1 MTSDQ
6 WTIADILSWTQGH
19 FEKLRPDSPRLDA
32 ELLLSYVLNCER
44 LELYLNADQP
54 LNDAERG
61 TYRELVQQRA
71 AGCPIAYL
79 TGKKEFWSLTLE
91 VNNATLIPRPDTETL
106 VETAV
111 GQIRKWQKIHPE
123 TTCIIAELGTGTA
136 AIPLA
141 LCAELLNLNIISV
154 DCSAD
159 ILAVAS
165 RNLERHESLLAPCN
179 NQIQLIESDLFSKIN
194 QQTKLD
200 FIISNPPYIPTD
212 NIKTLQVDVSQYEP
226 HIALD
231 GGPDG
236 LSFYRYL
243 LEIASGLLTKEG
255 EMLLE
260 IGFDQ
265 QADLSSLLQNFPEW
279 KSSMFLPDLQGNVR
293 VWKLAK
299 QAF

>member
-141 LCAELLNLNIISV
+141 LCAELRNLNIISV

-159 ILAVAS
+159 ILAVAF

-212 NIKTLQVDVSQYEP
+212 KIKTLQVDVSQYEP

>member
-1 MTSDQ
+1 
-6 WTIADILSWTQGH
+6 
-19 FEKLRPDSPRLDA
+19 
-32 ELLLSYVLNCER
+32 V
-44 LELYLNADQP
+44 
-54 LNDAERG
+54 
-61 TYRELVQQRA
+61 
-71 AGCPIAYL
+71 
-79 TGKKEFWSLTLE
+79 
-91 VNNATLIPRPDTETL
+91 
-106 VETAV
+106 
-111 GQIRKWQKIHPE
+111 
-123 TTCIIAELGTGTA
+123 
-136 AIPLA
+136 
-141 LCAELLNLNIISV
+141 
-154 DCSAD
+154 
-159 ILAVAS
+159 VAS